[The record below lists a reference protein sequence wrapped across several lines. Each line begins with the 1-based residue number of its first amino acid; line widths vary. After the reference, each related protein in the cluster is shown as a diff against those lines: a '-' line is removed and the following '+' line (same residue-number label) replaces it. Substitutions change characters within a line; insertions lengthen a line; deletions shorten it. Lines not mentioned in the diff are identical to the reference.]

1 VKKATDAQ
9 IIEALRNGMGIVTQA
24 ARTLKMQRTYIHK
37 RIRDSAELK
46 EALED
51 IRDENIDLAES
62 KLFEMIQKS
71 DKIAIIFFL
80 KCMGKKR
87 GWVERQEVTGRE
99 GVPIGQIVAPVRAKS
114 AEEWA
119 QQNQLS
125 TN

>member
-1 VKKATDAQ
+1 MKKATDEQ

-37 RIRDSAELK
+37 RIRDSALLT

-51 IRDENIDLAES
+51 IRNENIDLAES
-62 KLFEMIQKS
+62 KLFEMIQKG

-80 KCMGKKR
+80 ECMGKKR

-114 AEEWA
+114 VEEWTK
-119 QQNQLS
+119 QNQIT